1 MHPKL
6 QIVLVL
12 AFLTSPG
19 CRDAGKP
26 AAALQPA
33 KAEPVASDANLLSIT
48 LTPEAQQRLGV
59 ATVEVTIRN
68 TSVVRLTSGEV
79 VNAPLGA
86 AGVPGVSTS
95 DFAALAG
102 RQAAADAELLRAR
115 AALKLAEQM
124 VQRADAL
131 LSEEA
136 GSARS
141 RDEAVAQRSA
151 AEAAFTAARAQRELL
166 GPDPAAI
173 HGKAAL
179 WVRVPVSATDL
190 PRVAADQA
198 ASIGAPSADA
208 PTRKVA
214 PVHTL
219 PTANPAAGTSDIY
232 YRVDNH
238 DQAYRLGQR
247 VAVALPLKGPAQG
260 HAIPAS
266 ALVTDIHGGE
276 WVYRQTADGHYQR
289 RRVEVAR
296 RDGDDLILA
305 RGLVAGDEIVTA
317 GAAELFGYEFGT
329 GR

>member
-1 MHPKL
+1 MRSL
-6 QIVLVL
+6 RI
-12 AFLTSPG
+12 AFVVPLLITAS
-19 CRDAGKP
+19 CREAGPP
-26 AAALQPA
+26 AAELAPA
-33 KAEPVASDANLLSIT
+33 KAEPVSSEANLLSIT
-48 LTPEAQQRLGV
+48 LTPKAQQRLGV
-59 ATVEVTIRN
+59 ATIKVAIRI
-68 TSVVRLTSGEV
+68 TSATRLTTGEV

-86 AGVPGVSTS
+86 AGVPSVSTS

-102 RQAAADAELLRAR
+102 RQAAADAELRRAQ

-131 LSEEA
+131 VSEEA
-136 GSARS
+136 GSARA
-141 RDEAVAQRSA
+141 RDEAIAQRSA
-151 AEAAFTAARAQRELL
+151 AEAAFAAARAQRELL

-179 WVRVPVSATDL
+179 WVRVPVFATDV
-190 PRVAADQA
+190 PRVAADQE
-198 ASIGAPSADA
+198 ASIGLPGAYA
-208 PTRKVA
+208 PTRKVS
-214 PVHTL
+214 PVRTL
-219 PTANPAAGTSDIY
+219 PTANPAAGTTDLY
-232 YRVDNH
+232 YRFDND

-247 VAVALPLKGPAQG
+247 VAVAVPLKGPAQG
-260 HAIPAS
+260 LAIPVS

-289 RRVEVAR
+289 HRVEVAR

>member
-1 MHPKL
+1 MKSL
-6 QIVLVL
+6 RI
-12 AFLTSPG
+12 AFVVPLLITAS
-19 CRDAGKP
+19 CREAGPP
-26 AAALQPA
+26 AAGLAPA
-33 KAEPVASDANLLSIT
+33 MAEPVSSEANLLSIT

-59 ATVEVTIRN
+59 ATVKVAMRT
-68 TSVVRLTSGEV
+68 TSATRLTTGEV

-86 AGVPGVSTS
+86 AGVPSVSTS

-102 RQAAADAELLRAR
+102 RQTVADAELRRAR
-115 AALKLAEQM
+115 AAMTLAEQM

-136 GSARS
+136 GSARA

-151 AEAAFTAARAQRELL
+151 AEAALAAAREQRELL

-173 HGKAAL
+173 DGKAAL
-179 WVRVPVSATDL
+179 WVRVPVFATDT
-190 PRVAADQA
+190 PRVAADQE
-198 ASIGAPSADA
+198 ASIGVPGAGA
-208 PTRKVA
+208 PTRKAV
-214 PVHTL
+214 PVPTP
-219 PTANPAAGTSDIY
+219 PTANPAAGTTDIY

-247 VAVALPLKGPAQG
+247 VSVAVPLKGPAQG
-260 HAIPAS
+260 LAIPVS

-276 WVYRQTADGHYQR
+276 WVYRQNADGHYQR
-289 RRVEVAR
+289 QRVELVR
-296 RDGDDLILA
+296 PDGEDLILA